1 MDIDVITS
9 SFGRE
14 FKIINN
20 NQVILKGSRPK
31 WYSLETHF
39 FFKSKS
45 YQIKAKNF
53 WGRKYNIFK
62 SGLIVGELGSSW
74 KNEYYISIVENGSEK
89 IRYTMSR
96 KKPRGWFRIESLYIL
111 NDNNGN
117 CILSINYNWKK
128 WKQIIKADVKESIY
142 DNYDLLIYTLIL
154 ISLKHRN
161 ESSVAS
167 AG

>member
-1 MDIDVITS
+1 
-9 SFGRE
+9 
-14 FKIINN
+14 
-20 NQVILKGSRPK
+20 
-31 WYSLETHF
+31 
-39 FFKSKS
+39 
-45 YQIKAKNF
+45 
-53 WGRKYNIFK
+53 
-62 SGLIVGELGSSW
+62 
-74 KNEYYISIVENGSEK
+74 
-89 IRYTMSR
+89 MSR

-161 ESSVAS
+161 ESSGA
-167 AG
+167 AGATAG